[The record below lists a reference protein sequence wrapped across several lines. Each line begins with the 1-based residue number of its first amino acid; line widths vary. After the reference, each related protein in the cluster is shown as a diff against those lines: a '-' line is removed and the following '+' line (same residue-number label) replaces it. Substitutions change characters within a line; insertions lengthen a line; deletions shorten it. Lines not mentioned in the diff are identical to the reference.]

1 MNSDDLMN
9 INHQLGMQ
17 LQLLTKKLD
26 IAIVGLEAIIS
37 NNSDTLKIAEKTIQE
52 IDNYILHEV
61 LLSISINTYSF
72 IL

>member
-9 INHQLGMQ
+9 INHQLGIE

-52 IDNYILHEV
+52 VENYNLPQSSPPKEE
-61 LLSISINTYSF
+61 
-72 IL
+72 